1 MQIQRID
8 YTAFMYLLLGTK
20 FMYGVYC
27 NDDTLYLDCFAFKSK
42 IRSFA
47 LLTYIA
53 KQGSEEMPTEGLYL
67 VTF

>member
-1 MQIQRID
+1 
-8 YTAFMYLLLGTK
+8 
-20 FMYGVYC
+20 MYGVYC
-27 NDDTLYLDCFAFKSK
+27 NNDTLYLDCFACKSK

-53 KQGSEEMPTEGLYL
+53 KQGSEEMPIEGLYL